1 MLRTRGRPS
10 QDLSG
15 LRFGKLVVGSENFPP
30 HQRARALSAA
40 GYGLLARG
48 DRAGG
53 QSLMEQS
60 LPLFRQSGNGLDTAR
75 TLTVIGHLL
84 ALQGE
89 VVKASQLLD
98 ESLSLLGEEGRHAL
112 AGELRVRHALATAEA
127 YNVLGQ
133 IRLLQGDYAAAGR
146 LFTDGL
152 NAARAV
158 PDRFAILISLY
169 DLGLSSQGQGEL
181 ASAAK
186 NLQQGLSL
194 AAETSD
200 QPSVA
205 YYLEELAAV
214 ASLQD
219 DPRRAVQLLAAAR
232 SLLETYGSGWL
243 HAWVPRAPHDDRV
256 LAALHSRISDS
267 AFNDALAWGQAHGDA
282 SAAQYALAHD
292 NLT

>member
-1 MLRTRGRPS
+1 
-10 QDLSG
+10 
-15 LRFGKLVVGSENFPP
+15 
-30 HQRARALSAA
+30 
-40 GYGLLARG
+40 
-48 DRAGG
+48 
-53 QSLMEQS
+53 
-60 LPLFRQSGNGLDTAR
+60 
-75 TLTVIGHLL
+75 
-84 ALQGE
+84 
-89 VVKASQLLD
+89 
-98 ESLSLLGEEGRHAL
+98 
-112 AGELRVRHALATAEA
+112 
-127 YNVLGQ
+127 VLGQ
-133 IRLLQGDYAAAGR
+133 IRLLQGDNAAAGR

-152 NAARAV
+152 NAARGV

-186 NLQQGLSL
+186 NLHQGLSL

-219 DPRRAVQLLAAAR
+219 DPQRAVRLLAAAR

-267 AFNDALAWGQAHGDA
+267 AFNDALAWGQSHGDA